1 MWGQNVKTRKK
12 WVLNYF
18 FCVIKLW
25 IKIKIKQNSNYILT
39 VITVLF
45 QNTLHFIFRSILL
58 ICIFCFL
65 LSTFSIKI
73 CLPGISFSDLV
84 FEIVSSRS
92 FARDRSLMIVSLSW
106 INPDLKYSRPMIPMI
121 AWIYHEFS
129 ILYNHWPAHA
139 DLKRS
144 IYWIDCSASSHCT
157 LGCPGFDRS
166 LGSWLSD
173 SAWVS
178 RGPSSSDW
186 ATTELFR
193 VNLQCKLREKWRN
206 SKS

>member
-1 MWGQNVKTRKK
+1 MVK

-58 ICIFCFL
+58 ICIFCFYRP
-65 LSTFSIKI
+65 LSQ
-73 CLPGISFSDLV
+73 
-84 FEIVSSRS
+84 SRS
-92 FARDRSLMIVSLSW
+92 ANKLFRSCIWDRSLMIVSFSW
-106 INPDLKYSRPMIPMI
+106 INPDLKYSLPMIPMI

-144 IYWIDCSASSHCT
+144 INWIDCSASSHCT
-157 LGCPGFDRS
+157 LGCPGFDRC
-166 LGSWLSD
+166 LGPWLSD
-173 SAWVS
+173 SAWVCW
-178 RGPSSSDW
+178 GPSSSDW